1 MSKSWTSRLVWEARC
16 WKIWLG
22 RRWYW
27 LWDSSSVSSNNCVF
41 EKDDLI
47 DLSSHRCAQL
57 GYEFKMSDD
66 SYRASITITCGADR
80 SWNRDSLPPCECEM
94 IDNPHFGIY
103 FTINVAK
110 KKHLLR
116 FFYQPDQSCK
126 PHAYFFAYFL
136 SFFTHLLNF
145 FTCSSGS
152 LSHCPKPT
160 CREQVNIAWLWPIKV
175 WWGIMKL
182 LIERFLILTPFKSPP
197 TRRPPELHV
206 QCWRLQQ
213 ICFGQEQSEVG
224 WDADDFLL
232 NEYCCLGTL
241 WIVWRPVNM
250 KLLNGQ
256 HVSQV
261 IMFQQKSI
269 NI

>member
-110 KKHLLR
+110 KNTYSDFSTNLIKVVSHMLIFLPIFSVFLLTC
-116 FFYQPDQSCK
+116 ST
-126 PHAYFFAYFL
+126 FL
-136 SFFTHLLNF
+136 PAQVVHCLTAPNPPAENKLTLRDYDPLRYDGVSWSYLLNVF
-145 FTCSSGS
+145 
-152 LSHCPKPT
+152 
-160 CREQVNIAWLWPIKV
+160 
-175 WWGIMKL
+175 
-182 LIERFLILTPFKSPP
+182 
-197 TRRPPELHV
+197 
-206 QCWRLQQ
+206 
-213 ICFGQEQSEVG
+213 
-224 WDADDFLL
+224 
-232 NEYCCLGTL
+232 
-241 WIVWRPVNM
+241 
-250 KLLNGQ
+250 
-256 HVSQV
+256 
-261 IMFQQKSI
+261 
-269 NI
+269 